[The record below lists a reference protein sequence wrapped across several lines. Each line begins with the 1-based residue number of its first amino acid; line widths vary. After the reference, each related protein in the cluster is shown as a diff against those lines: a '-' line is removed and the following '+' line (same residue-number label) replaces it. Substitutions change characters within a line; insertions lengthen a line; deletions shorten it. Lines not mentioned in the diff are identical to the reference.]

1 MTDPTKRASF
11 PGSDACHWP
20 TRIRLSGLGHGPD
33 SLESAN
39 LLSDTNAFFLGTDN
53 SRVCGLGGDEGHL
66 PEPESRLTQQRTA
79 AASIIK
85 AADVSTG

>member
-11 PGSDACHWP
+11 SGSDACHWP

-53 SRVCGLGGDEGHL
+53 SRVCGLGGDEGH
-66 PEPESRLTQQRTA
+66 
-79 AASIIK
+79 
-85 AADVSTG
+85 